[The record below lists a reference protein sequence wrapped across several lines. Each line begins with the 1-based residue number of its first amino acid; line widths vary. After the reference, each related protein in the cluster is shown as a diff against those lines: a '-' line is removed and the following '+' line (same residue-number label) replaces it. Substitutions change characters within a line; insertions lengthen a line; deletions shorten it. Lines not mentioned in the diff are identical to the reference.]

1 MPDFDKYSKAECDYG
16 PGSWPEECSTCSH
29 FNGRS
34 ACRIVVGAIDPE
46 MWCKFHVYVKGQ
58 EHLADE
64 GAESIEGSPSEGRLM
79 GDVMSDPKISLKRRQ
94 EIADKYT
101 AWTRKEQ
108 QKARATRQSK
118 DWCPVCK
125 QYLSTPHRHF
135 TSGEV

>member
-34 ACRIVVGAIDPE
+34 ACRIVVGSIDPE

-64 GAESIEGSPSEGRLM
+64 GAESL
-79 GDVMSDPKISLKRRQ
+79 D
-94 EIADKYT
+94 
-101 AWTRKEQ
+101 
-108 QKARATRQSK
+108 K